1 MKCYTSIALE
11 ALIAQASAYDPLPI
25 AGYLTGTDV
34 LDHGAIDGDQAAMGA
49 AIEAKTKS
57 GFDAGKVI
65 YKEGGNS
72 KSVATLTLSAA
83 LTAVIPKNTVVSGVS
98 IGGAVVT
105 ATAYAEFPIGSKTI
119 DVKYTPMTCL
129 IGGLDPAG
137 YVDSG
142 CFALSGEVS
151 TGASTLG
158 YSYSLTDNNNKRTLQ
173 GFSTAVESK
182 MSKEEIAIAFKDYYG
197 VWDYA
202 DQFAQAVFE
211 GEKTDFTLG
220 DADFTGMGFVG
231 KEQIVKKGIAYMH
244 VLLYALHEFESA
256 IGKCNSAVA
265 PVPYPRDPIHA
276 WDEGVAFFV
285 GNLEGIDGSGKGN
298 LVYALG
304 DKRCL
309 DFGTCGASGDQ
320 TSGTSQVNLQLIDMF
335 NQGNKELVHYDCDA
349 AEEILYDIKDL
360 MFVPLIQGTLKYAY
374 KGENGGGEKEVAEGT
389 AFAQAVLPIIHRAS
403 PSAAATIYNSM
414 KTNADNT
421 VVAKVKKAF
430 ESVYEDIG
438 VTCEQVGGLLNK
450 VTGDYYEGM
459 EPCKT
464 KCTDK
469 PQGKKGET
477 NVEGQF
483 VLPSMGL
490 EVECGELGSLNAE
503 AKAFMCATEEGVAAC
518 PITCA
523 GDACACMDDKD
534 AKFKYSKNKNKKG
547 TCADVAA
554 LGYGKSG
561 NNKRKKF
568 CNKEKN
574 AKTTCPGSCKGW
586 CYFEPP
592 FAVYKGNKSNPTAA
606 PVPKPTTRSPAFKP
620 VSDDD

>member
-1 MKCYTSIALE
+1 M
-11 ALIAQASAYDPLPI
+11 Q
-25 AGYLTGTDV
+25 
-34 LDHGAIDGDQAAMGA
+34 
-49 AIEAKTKS
+49 S

-105 ATAYAEFPIGSKTI
+105 AKAYAEFPIGSTTI

-129 IGGLDPAG
+129 IGGLDPAD

-151 TGASTLG
+151 TGDDTLE

-182 MSKEEIAIAFKDYYG
+182 MSEEVTAIAFKDYYG
-197 VWDYA
+197 VWNYA
-202 DQFAQAVFE
+202 DQFAQAVFS
-211 GEKTDFTLG
+211 GSKTKFPLG
-220 DADFTGMGFVG
+220 DADFKGMGFIG
-231 KEQIVKKGIAYMH
+231 KEQIVKKGIAYMN

-256 IGKCNSAVA
+256 IVKCNSADPLV
-265 PVPYPRDPIHA
+265 YPRDPIHA

-285 GNLEGIDGSGKGN
+285 GNLEGIDGSGDGN

-304 DKRCL
+304 DKRCKN
-309 DFGTCGASGDQ
+309 FGTCGASGDE
-320 TSGTSQVNLQLIDMF
+320 TSGTSQVNLQLIAMF
-335 NQGNKELVHYDCDA
+335 NRGNGELLMGDCVA
-349 AEEILYDIKDL
+349 AEATKEEVIDL
-360 MFVPLIQGTLKYAY
+360 MFVPLIQGTLRYAY
-374 KGENGGGEKEVAEGT
+374 KGENGGDEKAVAEGT

-438 VTCEQVGGLLNK
+438 VTCEQVGGLLSK
-450 VTGDYYEGM
+450 DTGDYYESM

-503 AKAFMCATEEGVAAC
+503 AKAFMCATEEGAAAC

-523 GDACACMDDKD
+523 GDACACMD
-534 AKFKYSKNKNKKG
+534 
-547 TCADVAA
+547 
-554 LGYGKSG
+554 
-561 NNKRKKF
+561 
-568 CNKEKN
+568 
-574 AKTTCPGSCKGW
+574 
-586 CYFEPP
+586 
-592 FAVYKGNKSNPTAA
+592 
-606 PVPKPTTRSPAFKP
+606 
-620 VSDDD
+620 